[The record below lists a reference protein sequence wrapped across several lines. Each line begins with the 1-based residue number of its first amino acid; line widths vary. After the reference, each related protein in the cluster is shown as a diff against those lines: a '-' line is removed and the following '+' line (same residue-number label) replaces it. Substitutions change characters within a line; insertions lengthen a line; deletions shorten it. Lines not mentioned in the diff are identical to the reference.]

1 MWQHKNIPKPYP
13 KGDLS
18 MRRNCRDAKL
28 PLLPMLAGLAL
39 LAALAVILH
48 GLYHCDTAETQTPND
63 CFAVNAAATPET
75 AMTKIVCLTFD
86 DGPSART
93 PEILQILEQEHIP
106 ATFFVCAQDANEA
119 HMDKI
124 ADIAAAGHQIAL
136 HSASHQ
142 YSKIYRSTDAFWQD
156 IKQLRQAL
164 SPYVDADSLTWLRF
178 PGGSTNTVS
187 HKYGGSGIMKR
198 LKAQAEERGLHW
210 IDWNVCAEDATAS
223 HPNAA
228 QILRNIQR
236 EAEGRD
242 TCVVLLHD
250 TKATGQTVK
259 ALPDIIS
266 WFREQ
271 GYTFC
276 TVSQMNDLQN

>member
-1 MWQHKNIPKPYP
+1 
-13 KGDLS
+13 
-18 MRRNCRDAKL
+18 MRRNKNGKTVPQDL
-28 PLLPMLAGLAL
+28 FVFLVLGL
-39 LAALAVILH
+39 LAAVLAAVVHL
-48 GLYHCDTAETQTPND
+48 LYHTEYAETSTPND
-63 CFAVNAAATPET
+63 CFAAVSATATGET
-75 AMTKIVCLTFD
+75 AV
-86 DGPSART
+86 
-93 PEILQILEQEHIP
+93 
-106 ATFFVCAQDANEA
+106 
-119 HMDKI
+119 
-124 ADIAAAGHQIAL
+124 

-156 IKQLRQAL
+156 IKQLRQAI

-236 EAEGRD
+236 DADGRD

-259 ALPDIIS
+259 ALPDMID

>member
-1 MWQHKNIPKPYP
+1 
-13 KGDLS
+13 
-18 MRRNCRDAKL
+18 MRRNKKGKTVPQDL
-28 PLLPMLAGLAL
+28 FVFLVLGL
-39 LAALAVILH
+39 LAAVLAAVVHL
-48 GLYHCDTAETQTPND
+48 LYHTEYAETSTPND
-63 CFAVNAAATPET
+63 CFAAVSATATGET
-75 AMTKIVCLTFD
+75 AVPKIVCLTFD
-86 DGPSART
+86 DGPSAHT
-93 PEILQILEQEHIP
+93 PEILDILEKEHVP
-106 ATFFVCAQDANEA
+106 ATFFVCAQDAN
-119 HMDKI
+119 
-124 ADIAAAGHQIAL
+124 
-136 HSASHQ
+136 
-142 YSKIYRSTDAFWQD
+142 DAFWQD
-156 IKQLRQAL
+156 IKQLRQAI

-223 HPNAA
+223 HPDAA
-228 QILRNIQR
+228 QILRNIR
-236 EAEGRD
+236 RDADGRD

-259 ALPDIIS
+259 ALPDMIA

>member
-1 MWQHKNIPKPYP
+1 
-13 KGDLS
+13 
-18 MRRNCRDAKL
+18 MRRSKNREKTQQNWFAIL
-28 PLLPMLAGLAL
+28 GLVLLGVVLAGVVHL
-39 LAALAVILH
+39 
-48 GLYHCDTAETQTPND
+48 LYHAEFAETATPND
-63 CFAVNAAATPET
+63 CFAAPASARATGET
-75 AMTKIVCLTFD
+75 AVPKIVCLTFD
-86 DGPSART
+86 DGPSAHT
-93 PEILQILEQEHIP
+93 PEILAILEKEHVP

-136 HSASHQ
+136 HSATHQ

-156 IKQLRQAL
+156 IKQLREAL
-164 SPYVDADSLTWLRF
+164 SPYVDADELTWLRF

-236 EAEGRD
+236 DTEGRD

-259 ALPDIIS
+259 ALPDIIA

>member
-1 MWQHKNIPKPYP
+1 
-13 KGDLS
+13 
-18 MRRNCRDAKL
+18 MRRSKNREETQQNWFAIL
-28 PLLPMLAGLAL
+28 VLVLLVVVLAGGGHL
-39 LAALAVILH
+39 
-48 GLYHCDTAETQTPND
+48 LYHAEFAETATPND
-63 CFAVNAAATPET
+63 CFAAPASARATGET
-75 AMTKIVCLTFD
+75 AVPKVVCLTFD
-86 DGPSART
+86 DGPSAHT
-93 PEILQILEQEHIP
+93 PEILAILEKENVP

-136 HSASHQ
+136 HSATHQ

-156 IKQLRQAL
+156 IKQLREAL
-164 SPYVDADSLTWLRF
+164 SPYVDADALTWLRF

-236 EAEGRD
+236 DAEGRD

-259 ALPDIIS
+259 ALPDIIA

-276 TVSQMNDLQN
+276 TVSAMNDLQK

>member
-1 MWQHKNIPKPYP
+1 
-13 KGDLS
+13 
-18 MRRNCRDAKL
+18 MRRNKNGKTVPQDL
-28 PLLPMLAGLAL
+28 FVFLVLVL
-39 LAALAVILH
+39 LAAVLAAVVHL
-48 GLYHCDTAETQTPND
+48 LYHTEYAETSTPND
-63 CFAVNAAATPET
+63 CFAAVSATATGENAVP
-75 AMTKIVCLTFD
+75 KIVCLTFD
-86 DGPSART
+86 DGPSAHT
-93 PEILQILEQEHIP
+93 PEILDILEKEHVP

-119 HMDKI
+119 HLDKI

-156 IKQLRQAL
+156 IKQLRQAI

-228 QILRNIQR
+228 QILRNIR
-236 EAEGRD
+236 RDADGRD
-242 TCVVLLHD
+242 PCVVLLHD
-250 TKATGQTVK
+250 PKATGQTVK
-259 ALPDIIS
+259 ALPDMID

>member
-1 MWQHKNIPKPYP
+1 MVSWLRANGKILFR
-13 KGDLS
+13 G
-18 MRRNCRDAKL
+18 AA
-28 PLLPMLAGLAL
+28 LLLAG
-39 LAALAVILH
+39 AAAGF
-48 GLYHCDTAETQTPND
+48 GLGLF
-63 CFAVNAAATPET
+63 FAVPAGSSCRESDLTPVPDTGFASPAPEAAPASSLPQEEPVPE
-75 AMTKIVCLTFD
+75 KWVCLTFD
-86 DGPSART
+86 DGPSKTT
-93 PEILQILEQEHIP
+93 PAVLDALNAAGVK
-106 ATFFVCAQDANEA
+106 ATFFVVATGYNE
-119 HMDKI
+119 KYLPLI
-124 ADIAAAGHQIAL
+124 ADAAAAGHQIAL
-136 HSASHQ
+136 HSASHE
-142 YSKIYRSTDAFWQD
+142 YSDIYQSADAYWQD
-156 IKQLRQAL
+156 IELLKERI
-164 SPYVDADSLTWLRF
+164 SSYVNTASLHYLRF

-236 EAEGRD
+236 DADGRD

-259 ALPDIIS
+259 ALPDIIA

>member
-1 MWQHKNIPKPYP
+1 
-13 KGDLS
+13 
-18 MRRNCRDAKL
+18 MRRNHNREEVQQKL
-28 PLLPMLAGLAL
+28 FVYLVLAL
-39 LAALAVILH
+39 LLAVLAAVIHL
-48 GLYHCDTAETQTPND
+48 LYHQEFAETDTPND
-63 CFAVNAAATPET
+63 CFAAAAATGESAIP
-75 AMTKIVCLTFD
+75 KIACLTFD
-86 DGPSART
+86 DGPSAHT
-93 PEILQILEQEHIP
+93 PEILAILEREQVP

-142 YSKIYRSTDAFWQD
+142 YSKIYRSTEAFWQD
-156 IKQLRQAL
+156 IKELRQAL
-164 SPYVDADSLTWLRF
+164 SPYVDTDAITWLRF

-187 HKYGGSGIMKR
+187 NKYGGSGIMKR
-198 LKAQAEERGLHW
+198 LKAQVEERGLHW
-210 IDWNVCAEDATAS
+210 IDWNVCAEEATAS

-236 EAEGRD
+236 DAEGRD

-250 TKATGQTVK
+250 TKATSQTVK
-259 ALPDIIS
+259 ALPDIID
-266 WFREQ
+266 WFRSE